1 VPNYSD
7 QSDGMKLDGV
17 RPGSPAEKAGMR
29 AGDFVVKLGKV
40 PIKNVY
46 DYTYALGEMRG
57 GEEIEAVIRRDGK
70 EMTVK
75 ITPEKRQ

>member
-1 VPNYSD
+1 
-7 QSDGMKLDGV
+7 
-17 RPGSPAEKAGMR
+17 
-29 AGDFVVKLGKV
+29 VKLGKMA
-40 PIKNVY
+40 IKNVY

-57 GEEIEAVIRRDGK
+57 GEEVEAVIRREGK

>member
-1 VPNYSD
+1 
-7 QSDGMKLDGV
+7 M
-17 RPGSPAEKAGMR
+17 
-29 AGDFVVKLGKV
+29 

-57 GEEIEAVIRRDGK
+57 GEEVEVVIRREGK
-70 EMTVK
+70 EMPLK